1 MKNFSTVSTR
11 LAWALWFTGCL
22 TACCTAA
29 STAAAAPVCE
39 FRPDAP
45 DRHVVVKGDT
55 LWDISGVFLYKPWCW
70 PTVWGMNRDEIANP
84 HWIYPGQI
92 IWFDRAAGRL
102 RLGQPLSPGLND
114 PATEKLSPRVR
125 TEALGKD
132 AVPSIPPGV
141 IEPFLTQPLIIEEDE
156 LQGAPRIFATQEG
169 RVFLGKGD
177 KAYVRGELGGNTSF
191 QVFRPGAPLKDPV
204 TQQVIGH
211 EAFYLGTLKLQAE
224 ARAGSDVHTFTV
236 STAAQEMGKGDQLR
250 AVPPTPMQNYAPHP
264 PAQPVEARVVAIYG
278 GVTHAGQNQIVSI
291 NRGKLDGLDIGA
303 ILQLYHAGRTVR
315 DSTAEKGWFGRE
327 QQVKLPDEEVGSLF
341 IFRTFKHI
349 SYGLIMQVTAP
360 VAVGDVARSPE

>member
-1 MKNFSTVSTR
+1 MKNFSTVGNR
-11 LAWALWFTGCL
+11 LV
-22 TACCTAA
+22 TAA
-29 STAAAAPVCE
+29 LFAVASVASAAPLTCE
-39 FRPDAP
+39 FRADAP
-45 DRHVVVKGDT
+45 DQHVVVKGDT
-55 LWDISGVFLYKPWCW
+55 LWDISGTFLQKPWCW

-102 RLGQPLSPGLND
+102 RLGNPISANGAGD
-114 PATEKLSPRVR
+114 PSAQRLGPRVR
-125 TEALGKD
+125 TDGLGAD

-141 IEPFLTQPLIIEEDE
+141 IEPFLTQPLIIEEGE
-156 LQGAPRIFATQEG
+156 LASALRIVATQEG
-169 RVFLGKGD
+169 RVFLGKDD
-177 KAYVRGELGGNTSF
+177 KAYVRGDLQGNTSF
-191 QVFRPGAPLKDPV
+191 QAFRPGTPLKDPV
-204 TQQVIGH
+204 TRQIIGY

-224 ARAGSDVHTFTV
+224 AKPGAGSDVHTFIVTG
-236 STAAQEMGKGDQLR
+236 AAQEIGKGDQLR
-250 AVPPTPMQNYAPHP
+250 AMPPTPIQNYVPHP
-264 PAQPVEARVVAIYG
+264 PAQPVDARVVAIYG

-303 ILQLYHAGRTVR
+303 VLQLYHTGATVS
-315 DSTAEKGWFGRE
+315 DSTAKKSWFGRE

-360 VAVGDVARSPE
+360 VQVGDVAKSPE